1 MSEENEKKA
10 GPQPH
15 GFQYEVCKCEK
26 PTAAQGMGVEFL
38 EVPNAAGQ
46 HASIEKSVASVGLKY
61 DEGKLRYDLLPPE
74 AIKAIVRVLTYGATK
89 YAPRNWEKGIAYSR
103 LLAASRRHEAAWE
116 MGEDIDTET
125 GIHHLAH
132 KACCDIML
140 LSQELW
146 GMDEFDD
153 IPSRVAAVENKDIAV
168 VISTEQ
174 GE

>member
-15 GFQYEVCKCEK
+15 GFQYDVCKCEK
-26 PTAAQGMGVEFL
+26 PTPAQGMGEDFL

-46 HASIEKSVASVGLKY
+46 HVSIEKSVASVGLKY
-61 DEGKLRYDLLPPE
+61 DEGKLRYDLLPPD
-74 AIKAIVRVLTYGATK
+74 AVKAIVRVLTYGSVK
-89 YAPRNWEKGIAYSR
+89 YAPRNWENGIYQSR
-103 LLAASRRHEAAWE
+103 LMAASRRHEAAWE
-116 MGEDIDTET
+116 MGEDFDPET

-132 KACCDIML
+132 KACCDIMML
-140 LSQELW
+140 AQELR
-146 GMDEFDD
+146 GMTNFDD
-153 IPSRVAAVENKDIAV
+153 IPSRVAAVENKDIAI